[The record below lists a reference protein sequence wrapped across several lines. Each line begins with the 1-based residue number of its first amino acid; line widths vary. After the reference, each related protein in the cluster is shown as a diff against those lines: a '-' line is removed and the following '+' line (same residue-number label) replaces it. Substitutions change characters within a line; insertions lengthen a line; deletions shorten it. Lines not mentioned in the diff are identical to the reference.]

1 MKLTMKMILKAS
13 GFKTSLK
20 YAYLFAAL
28 FIISAKLNAYSG
40 DQTLYEISGI
50 VIDASNERDPLPG
63 TTIFISELGVGAA
76 ADADGVFTL
85 GGLPRG
91 RYEVRISAVGYTT
104 QNIQI
109 DVPARQ
115 ELMRIFLQRA
125 FVDMD
130 EVVITASPNRS
141 SANYMASQAF
151 NTVELIRRTSVSL
164 GEMLDGE
171 PGLAS
176 RSFGGGPARP
186 VIRGFDGE
194 RLVVLENG
202 ERMGDIQSTAPD
214 HAVTLDPLG
223 MSRVEVVRGPA
234 SLLYGSSA
242 LGGVINLFT
251 EDAPTDWEQGF
262 SGGAAFH
269 GATNNNLY
277 TGSAGIIQG
286 GENHGL
292 AARFIYRAAG
302 DSRTPDGFMPNTQI
316 DSYTASLGWGYR
328 NNNFKSAVSARY
340 YQNHF
345 GVPEFASMTDP
356 DSQRLMFIEEE
367 PEMEIRINR
376 WNAQARANLELDGF
390 FDEIEA
396 RASFSHSVQEEGEQD
411 VPYEL
416 LELEITTST
425 ISSSVLFLHREF
437 SVFDRGVIGTNL
449 HRRLQEVDGLEA
461 YHPGEDIYN
470 LALFTFQEI
479 PLSRSFRMQFG
490 VRLEHEWLS
499 SVSNRYFLPEERTED
514 RNLNVVGSLGLN
526 FRPGEQFESGLQIA
540 RAHRNPTILE
550 RYADGWHAGATRV
563 ELGDPTL
570 QSEYGYGIDLF
581 ARYSTSLWYLEVS
594 GFYNRIDNYVALLTL
609 DPVEAVNIPYRVRP
623 DREFPATVQFF
634 AADARLFGFELRNSV
649 FVTESLRLELG
660 MDFVQGDRRD
670 TDQPLPFIP
679 PFRTTVGTMYNYNNF
694 NVGASVRMVASQNRV
709 PEDELPTDGY
719 TLLRLEA
726 GYRFPSLFGG
736 MHTLN
741 IRVDNALDARYQDH
755 LSVVRRY
762 KDPFLGPSAPT
773 RHDMPGRNIN
783 LVYRILF

>member
-1 MKLTMKMILKAS
+1 MKFTMKTILKAS

-20 YAYLFAAL
+20 GACFIAAL
-28 FIISAKLNAYSG
+28 LIMSLQPIVAQN
-40 DQTLYEISGI
+40 DQTLYEIRGMI
-50 VIDASNERDPLPG
+50 IDAGNERDPIPG
-63 TTIFISELGVGAA
+63 TTVFISDLGLGAA
-76 ADADGVFTL
+76 ADADGVFKL
-85 GGLPRG
+85 SGLPRG
-91 RYEVRISAVGYTT
+91 RYEVRISSVGYAT
-104 QNIQI
+104 QNIQVT
-109 DVPARQ
+109 VPAR
-115 ELMRIFLQRA
+115 EKFMRIFLQSS

-141 SANYMASQAF
+141 AANYMSSQSF
-151 NTVELIRRTSVSL
+151 NTMELIRRSSVSL

-251 EDAPTDWEQGF
+251 EDAPSDWEHGL

-269 GATNNNLY
+269 GATNNSLY
-277 TGSAGIIQG
+277 TSSAGLVQG
-286 GENHGL
+286 GEKHGF
-292 AARFIYRAAG
+292 AARFIYRTAG
-302 DSRTPDGFMPNTQI
+302 DSQTPVGIMPNTQL

-328 NNNFKSAVSARY
+328 NNNFRSSLSARY

-356 DSQRLMFIEEE
+356 DNEDMFIEEE

-376 WNAQARANLELDGF
+376 WNMQARANLELDGF

-416 LELEITTST
+416 LELEITTT
-425 ISSSVLFLHREF
+425 TVSSSVLFMHREF
-437 SVFDRGVIGTNL
+437 IVFDRGVIGTNL

-514 RNLNVVGSLGLN
+514 RNLNVVGSIGVN
-526 FRPGEQFESGLQIA
+526 FRPNQKFESGLQVA

-570 QSEYGYGIDLF
+570 KSEYGYGIDLF
-581 ARYSTSLWYLEVS
+581 TRYTTSLWHPTSPCLLYPLSAQQWVPCITITTS
-594 GFYNRIDNYVALLTL
+594 MLVA
-609 DPVEAVNIPYRVRP
+609 V
-623 DREFPATVQFF
+623 
-634 AADARLFGFELRNSV
+634 
-649 FVTESLRLELG
+649 
-660 MDFVQGDRRD
+660 
-670 TDQPLPFIP
+670 
-679 PFRTTVGTMYNYNNF
+679 
-694 NVGASVRMVASQNRV
+694 
-709 PEDELPTDGY
+709 
-719 TLLRLEA
+719 
-726 GYRFPSLFGG
+726 
-736 MHTLN
+736 
-741 IRVDNALDARYQDH
+741 
-755 LSVVRRY
+755 
-762 KDPFLGPSAPT
+762 
-773 RHDMPGRNIN
+773 
-783 LVYRILF
+783 

>member
-1 MKLTMKMILKAS
+1 MKFTKNTILKAS
-13 GFKTSLK
+13 GFKTSTL
-20 YAYLFAAL
+20 AACLLAATTLFHLPAEAAGDSKNPYTL
-28 FIISAKLNAYSG
+28 RGIIL
-40 DQTLYEISGI
+40 
-50 VIDASNERDPLPG
+50 DAGNERDPVPG
-63 TTIFISELGVGAA
+63 TTIFIQELGRGAA
-76 ADADGVFTL
+76 ADVA
-85 GGLPRG
+85 GLFNIPDLPEG
-91 RYEVRISAVGYTT
+91 RYEARISSVGYITQNVQINIPSRESVVRIY
-104 QNIQI
+104 
-109 DVPARQ
+109 
-115 ELMRIFLQRA
+115 LQPSL
-125 FVDMD
+125 VEMN
-130 EVVITASPNRS
+130 EVIITASPNRS
-141 SANYMASQAF
+141 AANYQSSQAF
-151 NTVELIRRTSVSL
+151 NTMELIRRTSVSL

-214 HAVTLDPLG
+214 HAITLDPLG

-242 LGGVINLFT
+242 LGGVINIFT
-251 EDAPTDWEQGF
+251 EDAPTDWEQGL

-269 GATNNNLY
+269 GASNNNLY
-277 TGSAGIIQG
+277 SSSAGIIRG
-286 GENHGL
+286 GEHHGV
-292 AARFIYRAAG
+292 AARLILRSAG
-302 DSRTPDGFMPNTQI
+302 NSHTPDDIMPNTQM

-328 NNNFKSAVSARY
+328 NNRFSSAVSARY
-340 YQNHF
+340 YQNHY

-356 DSQRLMFIEEE
+356 DSERLMFIEEE
-367 PEMEIRINR
+367 PDMEIRINR
-376 WNAQARANLELDGF
+376 WNMQARANIELDGF

-396 RASFSHSVQEEGEQD
+396 RTSFSHSVQEEGEQG
-411 VPYEL
+411 VPYEF
-416 LELEITTST
+416 LELEITTT
-425 ISSSVLFLHREF
+425 TVSSSALFMHREF
-437 SVFDRGVIGTNL
+437 SVFDRGVVGTNL

-470 LALFTFQEI
+470 LAIFTFQEI
-479 PLSRSFRMQFG
+479 PLGQHFRMQFG
-490 VRLEHEWLS
+490 LRAEHEWLS
-499 SVSNRYFLPEERTED
+499 SVSNRYFLPEEQTKD
-514 RNLNVVGSLGLN
+514 KNLNLVGSLGLN
-526 FRPGEQFESGLQIA
+526 FRPGERLESGLQIA

-570 QSEYGYGIDLF
+570 KSEYGYGLDF
-581 ARYSTSLWYLEVS
+581 FTRYTGPLVHIELS

-634 AADARLFGFELRNSV
+634 AADARLFGFEFRKSV
-649 FVTESLRLELG
+649 LVTEALRLELG
-660 MDFVQGDRRD
+660 MDYVQGDRRD
-670 TDQPLPFIP
+670 ADKPLPFIP
-679 PFRTTVGTMYNYNNF
+679 PFRTTVGSMYTYNNF
-694 NVGASVRMVASQNRV
+694 NIGGSLRMVAAQNRV
-709 PEDELPTDGY
+709 PGDELPTDGY
-719 TLLRLEA
+719 SLLRLEA
-726 GYRFPSLFGG
+726 GYRFPALFGG
-736 MHTLN
+736 MHTINL
-741 IRVDNALDARYQDH
+741 RVDNALDARYQDH